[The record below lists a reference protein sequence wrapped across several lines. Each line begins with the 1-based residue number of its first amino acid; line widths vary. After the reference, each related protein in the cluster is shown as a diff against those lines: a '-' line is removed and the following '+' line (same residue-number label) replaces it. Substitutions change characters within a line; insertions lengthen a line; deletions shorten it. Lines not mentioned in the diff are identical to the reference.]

1 MPEVHA
7 VDHTGYTAGSVEA
20 GIADTRLELGAGY
33 RPSYG
38 FTHQDIN
45 PGNHIEI
52 VCDCRDMN
60 TPGRWQEVRATHLLE
75 HFSYWETVNVLKNWR
90 NLLVAGGSLY
100 LEVPSLTGQMAAYQE
115 HRIDDRELVRLVY
128 ADQDYAENFHY
139 AGFTRAIL
147 TEDLEKAG
155 FVNVRVE
162 EYDLILTAWGS
173 SSLQSA
179 PTR

>member
-1 MPEVHA
+1 M
-7 VDHTGYTAGSVEA
+7 
-20 GIADTRLELGAGY
+20 
-33 RPSYG
+33 
-38 FTHQDIN
+38 
-45 PGNHIEI
+45 
-52 VCDCRDMN
+52 
-60 TPGRWQEVRATHLLE
+60 
-75 HFSYWETVNVLKNWR
+75 
-90 NLLVAGGSLY
+90 
-100 LEVPSLTGQMAAYQE
+100 TGQMAAYQE

-155 FVNVRVE
+155 FVSVRVE